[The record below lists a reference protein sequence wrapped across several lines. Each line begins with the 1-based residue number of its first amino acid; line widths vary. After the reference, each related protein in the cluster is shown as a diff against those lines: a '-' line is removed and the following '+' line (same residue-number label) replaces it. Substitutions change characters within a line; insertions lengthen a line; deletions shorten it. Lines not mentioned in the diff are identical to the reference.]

1 MIVGAAGGSR
11 PVSTPVWARG
21 WEPCGGVASLAWVDR
36 TPLDAAAATAALES
50 LPDWRGRLG
59 ALRTAFRA
67 PSSAAALQLVAGV
80 GSLAEELDHHPS
92 LDWRYDLVFVS
103 WTTHSAGWRVTAFDV
118 EAASRTSRLAA
129 DLGAVAEPALP
140 RSLELALDTSDADAV
155 RGVWAAALGYVQR
168 PGDEDSLYDPHDRGP
183 AVWFQRTGTPA
194 ASRWHLDVSVAAEV
208 ADGVVAAA
216 VAAGAAADP
225 AQAPAFTVLTD
236 ARGDR
241 VCVCTPLGRAHP
253 TQ

>member
-1 MIVGAAGGSR
+1 V
-11 PVSTPVWARG
+11 P
-21 WEPCGGVASLAWVDR
+21 VASLARVDR
-36 TPLDAAAATAALES
+36 TPLEAGAAQAALEA

-67 PSSAAALQLVAGV
+67 PSPAVALQLVAGV
-80 GSLAEELDHHPS
+80 GAVAEELDHHPS

-118 EAASRTSRLAA
+118 EAARRTSLLAA
-129 DLGAVAEPALP
+129 DLGAVAEPSLP
-140 RSLELALDTSDADAV
+140 RSLELALDTDDPGAV

-168 PGDEDSLYDPHDRGP
+168 PGDDDSLYDPHDRGP
-183 AVWFQRTGTPA
+183 AVWFQRTSTPA

-208 ADGVVAAA
+208 ADDVVAAA
-216 VAAGAAADP
+216 ASAGAAVDT

-236 ARGDR
+236 RRGDR
-241 VCVCTPLGRAHP
+241 VCVCTPAGRDHP
-253 TQ
+253 TW